1 MESNQIKTPWQDKYF
16 KKELKDILNKKTGKT
31 ESVMHSVC
39 TVEISTSQT
48 QTKPCGKAYI
58 FNPKYGTGNFIRH
71 LANAHKI
78 DDKSGN
84 RANFPNEVQFRVSV
98 YFYNLPIRCL
108 LLHSFLKKELN
119 AENLKDALAK
129 LIIAQNLPFTH
140 VESETFLELIKLL
153 NPDAERLMVKADA
166 IRDYI
171 MRKSLQIRDTV
182 KKELASEE
190 VIAVNCTCDVWTSP
204 NNDPIFALTGH
215 WTGTKGTLQ
224 IRGSMRSFPVYLIR

>member
-1 MESNQIKTPWQDKYF
+1 M
-16 KKELKDILNKKTGKT
+16 GKPIFST
-31 ESVMHSVC
+31 RN
-39 TVEISTSQT
+39 TVLEISFAISQTLTRLMTSQAIEQIS
-48 QTKPCGKAYI
+48 QTRYSFGFPYI
-58 FNPKYGTGNFIRH
+58 FTICQY
-71 LANAHKI
+71 
-78 DDKSGN
+78 
-84 RANFPNEVQFRVSV
+84 VV
-98 YFYNLPIRCL
+98 YYCIL
-108 LLHSFLKKELN
+108 FLKKELN